1 LALEQSWGS
10 LQLGWLIFNG
20 YNTSQNP
27 YVNIKMEKKLFKS
40 MLGGDNVV
48 IDELKKL
55 IQIRAQ
61 LDNSLP

>member
-1 LALEQSWGS
+1 
-10 LQLGWLIFNG
+10 
-20 YNTSQNP
+20 
-27 YVNIKMEKKLFKS
+27 MEKKLFKS